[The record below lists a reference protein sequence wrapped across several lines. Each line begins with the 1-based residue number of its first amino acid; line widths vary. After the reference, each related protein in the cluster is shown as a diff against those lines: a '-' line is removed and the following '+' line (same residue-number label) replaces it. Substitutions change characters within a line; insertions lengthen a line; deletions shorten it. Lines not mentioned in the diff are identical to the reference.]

1 MEKADI
7 VIYKSIDTTDFQIEV
22 RVEDETVWLNRQQLA
37 ILFDRDIKTIG
48 KHVANAMKE
57 ELSAIPVI
65 AKFATTATDGKIYQ
79 VEYYNLDMIISVGYR
94 VKSQRGVQFRIWAN
108 KVLKEYLLKGY
119 IVNHRLDRIE
129 NDVQGL
135 KRQVEEFEFQLKTN
149 SPPNEGIF
157 YNGQIFDAWQFVSDI
172 IKGAKHTIVLI
183 DNYIDESV
191 LTLLSKR
198 KKQVVATI
206 YSGKITKQLLL
217 DLKKHNDQ
225 YPEIKIH
232 PFSKSHDRFLIID
245 NNTVYHIGASLKD
258 LGKKWFAFSRIKLD
272 AREMLNKL
280 NHLIS

>member
-65 AKFATTATDGKIYQ
+65 AKFATTASDGKIYQ

-149 SPPNEGIF
+149 TPPTEGIF
-157 YNGQIFDAWQFVSDI
+157 YNGQIFDAWQFVSGI
-172 IKGAKHTIVLI
+172 IKEAKGSIVLI
-183 DNYIDESV
+183 DNFIDET
-191 LTLLSKR
+191 TLALLAKRQSK
-198 KKQVVATI
+198 VTAVI
-206 YSGKITKQLLL
+206 YTPRLTKQIEV
-217 DLKKHNDQ
+217 DLKKHNEQ
-225 YPEIKIH
+225 YSPITIV
-232 PFSKSHDRFLIID
+232 PFTKAHDRFLIID
-245 NNTVYHIGASLKD
+245 HNTVYHIGASLKD

-272 AREMLNKL
+272 AREMLSKL
-280 NHLIS
+280 NHPIS